1 MNHLTGNRE
10 RAVFT
15 LDRVRLVAM
24 GYGGSIQDAAS
35 VVGGPATRASTTS
48 SRKTGYC
55 STSSTCRRR
64 SGRRTSGVRPSSSSQ
79 VLCTGRAKRGVFIT
93 TSTFSKD
100 ARDYVAHI
108 DPRIVLIDGKELAAL
123 MIDNNVGV
131 TSERVYELKRTDSDF
146 FADE

>member
-1 MNHLTGNRE
+1 M
-10 RAVFT
+10 
-15 LDRVRLVAM
+15 
-24 GYGGSIQDAAS
+24 
-35 VVGGPATRASTTS
+35 
-48 SRKTGYC
+48 
-55 STSSTCRRR
+55 
-64 SGRRTSGVRPSSSSQ
+64 
-79 VLCTGRAKRGVFIT
+79 FIT

-123 MIDNNVGV
+123 IIDNNVGV

>member
-1 MNHLTGNRE
+1 M
-10 RAVFT
+10 
-15 LDRVRLVAM
+15 
-24 GYGGSIQDAAS
+24 
-35 VVGGPATRASTTS
+35 
-48 SRKTGYC
+48 
-55 STSSTCRRR
+55 
-64 SGRRTSGVRPSSSSQ
+64 
-79 VLCTGRAKRGVFIT
+79 FIT

-108 DPRIVLIDGKELAAL
+108 DPRSVLSDGKELAAL

>member
-1 MNHLTGNRE
+1 M
-10 RAVFT
+10 
-15 LDRVRLVAM
+15 
-24 GYGGSIQDAAS
+24 
-35 VVGGPATRASTTS
+35 
-48 SRKTGYC
+48 
-55 STSSTCRRR
+55 
-64 SGRRTSGVRPSSSSQ
+64 
-79 VLCTGRAKRGVFIT
+79 FIT

>member
-1 MNHLTGNRE
+1 M
-10 RAVFT
+10 
-15 LDRVRLVAM
+15 
-24 GYGGSIQDAAS
+24 
-35 VVGGPATRASTTS
+35 
-48 SRKTGYC
+48 
-55 STSSTCRRR
+55 
-64 SGRRTSGVRPSSSSQ
+64 
-79 VLCTGRAKRGVFIT
+79 LCTGRAKRGVFIT